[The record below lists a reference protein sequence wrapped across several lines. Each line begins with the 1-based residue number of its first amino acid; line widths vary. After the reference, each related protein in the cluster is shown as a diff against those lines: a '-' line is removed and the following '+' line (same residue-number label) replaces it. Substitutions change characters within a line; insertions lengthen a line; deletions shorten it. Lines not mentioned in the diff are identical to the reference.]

1 MSDTEAA
8 PSGAVCPVCGGNVSP
23 QVGRGQPRRY
33 CSSAC
38 KSRAARE
45 RRNERRDSP
54 PLRRTQASN
63 DAAGEQLRASRRL
76 TRQAAVELVA
86 ADPAALNAAL
96 LATRRVLVSPAHRAS
111 SWGEVAGTVK
121 RLAAAIPDDIG

>member
-1 MSDTEAA
+1 M
-8 PSGAVCPVCGGNVSP
+8 
-23 QVGRGQPRRY
+23 
-33 CSSAC
+33 
-38 KSRAARE
+38 
-45 RRNERRDSP
+45 
-54 PLRRTQASN
+54 
-63 DAAGEQLRASRRL
+63 

-96 LATRRVLVSPAHRAS
+96 LAARRVLVSPAHRAS

>member
-1 MSDTEAA
+1 MNHAETR
-8 PSGAVCPVCGGNVSP
+8 PSGAICPVCGGSVSP
-23 QVGRGQPRRY
+23 QTGSGRPRRY

-45 RRNERRDSP
+45 RRNARGGSP
-54 PLRRTQASN
+54 PLRPAQASGA
-63 DAAGEQLRASRRL
+63 AAGEQLRASRRL

-96 LATRRVLVSPAHRAS
+96 LAARRVLVSPTHRAS
-111 SWGEVAGTVK
+111 SWGEVADTVK

>member
-1 MSDTEAA
+1 MNHAETR
-8 PSGAVCPVCGGNVSP
+8 PSGAICPVCGGSVSP
-23 QVGRGQPRRY
+23 QTGSGRPRRY

-45 RRNERRDSP
+45 RRNARGDP
-54 PLRRTQASN
+54 PPPRRTQASGG
-63 DAAGEQLRASRRL
+63 DAGEQLRASRRL
-76 TRQAAVELVA
+76 TGQAAVELVA

-96 LATRRVLVSPAHRAS
+96 LAARRVLVSPTHRAS